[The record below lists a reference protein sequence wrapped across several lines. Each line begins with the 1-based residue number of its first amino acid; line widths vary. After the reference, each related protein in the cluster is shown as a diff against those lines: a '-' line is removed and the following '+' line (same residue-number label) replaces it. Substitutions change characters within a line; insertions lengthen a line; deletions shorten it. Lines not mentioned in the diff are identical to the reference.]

1 MFSKYVNDDIMM
13 INVNWFI
20 DDYIKEKKLWF
31 INRVILY
38 FN

>member
-20 DDYIKEKKLWF
+20 DDYIKEKKVMVY
-31 INRVILY
+31 I
-38 FN
+38 